1 MLGLVFRIFY
11 IFISLSLLPSPL
23 WTSLVA
29 FFPHF
34 PCPYFDIY
42 LNRTAFLTHFP
53 APRIISFPPPPVLL
67 PDHTFLNQ
75 NLLLLFFSPVKTSP
89 SVTFCHVDVFHTSS
103 EGKGFWR
110 WPRFPGEIIF
120 PLTSQPGFST
130 LGFQLWT
137 MHRIITTHLLL
148 LPQQSEVHGASHP
161 LATLPLSYPLRISQ
175 FPALPQY
182 PFNTDFQCLL
192 TCCSLHVTWNHIE
205 LAALHFGIWFY
216 VLLLNGF
223 MFLYYF
229 FSSA

>member
-11 IFISLSLLPSPL
+11 IFTSLSLLLSSL

-29 FFPHF
+29 FPPHF

-42 LNRTAFLTHFP
+42 LNRTASLTHFL

-67 PDHTFLNQ
+67 PDYTFLNQ

-89 SVTFCHVDVFHTSS
+89 SVTFCHVDVFHMSS

-130 LGFQLWT
+130 LDRVSHHHHTPDVASTIRSSWCFTPFNNPSSVLSLTDQSISCPSTISFQHGLSVST
-137 MHRIITTHLLL
+137 DLL
-148 LPQQSEVHGASHP
+148 LPSRHLESHRVGGSSFWY
-161 LATLPLSYPLRISQ
+161 L
-175 FPALPQY
+175 
-182 PFNTDFQCLL
+182 
-192 TCCSLHVTWNHIE
+192 
-205 LAALHFGIWFY
+205 
-216 VLLLNGF
+216 VLCVIT
-223 MFLYYF
+223 
-229 FSSA
+229 